1 MSYKGLECLWW
12 LKLRSI
18 LLFEPSEPLQALIW
32 HDLSPLKFYKFKIQ
46 AQENNEVRLFEEMTN
61 ASAPSE

>member
-1 MSYKGLECLWW
+1 MSYKDLEYLWW

-32 HDLSPLKFYKFKIQ
+32 LKPFEMFQKMKF
-46 AQENNEVRLFEEMTN
+46 
-61 ASAPSE
+61 